1 MRVSIHENVY
11 IHMNKREKTQIID
24 VRNER
29 RSIMTDIRKLIRNYY
44 VQLCAY
50 DLDEMDTFLERHKL

>member
-1 MRVSIHENVY
+1 MRVYIHENVY
-11 IHMNKREKTQIID
+11 IYMNKREKTQIID

-29 RSIMTDIRKLIRNYY
+29 RSIMTDIRKLIKNCY